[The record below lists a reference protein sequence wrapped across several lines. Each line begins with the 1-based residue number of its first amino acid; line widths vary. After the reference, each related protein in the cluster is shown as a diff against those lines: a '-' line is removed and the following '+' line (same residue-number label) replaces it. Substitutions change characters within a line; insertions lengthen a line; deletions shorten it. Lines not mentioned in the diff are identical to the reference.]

1 MPSQTFL
8 PSSSLLPV
16 FYQIVSTDLIHS
28 VLSNSWAIFLI
39 ILFFGGSIFVH
50 ELGHFLAARSRGV
63 HVEVFSIGMGPPM
76 FSWTAKSGTRYQI
89 AWFPL
94 GGFVLLPQIADLGP
108 LEGES
113 QVDVQTLPPVTYGT
127 KVLVFVAGAFF
138 NVVFA
143 FLLACVV
150 WVVGQPENIESVS
163 TTIGYIAKTIDLPD
177 GTKVASPAL
186 VGGLQVGDVVKAIDG
201 HPIGDWD
208 DLHDTLVMGSG
219 HDTAGSR
226 STVFSVVRSGKAL
239 DITLHPI
246 LTGDEH
252 WRQVGVLPGYSIELH
267 EVEPNSVA
275 DKAGLKAD
283 DTIQS
288 VNGVPV
294 MNFAGLSDELSAQ
307 PDKESKLGV
316 LRGGKPVTVTIPAH
330 VDFTQ
335 LGNNEFSLGYQIVHP
350 SPIAQITVPFAMT
363 IRTVWGLVNPRSD
376 IGLNKVSGPLGI
388 VHNFHMAAEAGIRTV
403 LRLTILIN
411 VNLAILNLL
420 PIPVLDGGQIVFA
433 TIGRLRGRSLPVNF
447 VVTTQSIFVVL
458 IVSFVVYVSVFD
470 VRRWSR
476 DNRDSRAQVPVAA
489 APAAAKP

>member
-1 MPSQTFL
+1 
-8 PSSSLLPV
+8 
-16 FYQIVSTDLIHS
+16 VSTDLLHS
-28 VLSNSWAIFLI
+28 LASNAWSIFLI

-76 FSWTAKSGTRYQI
+76 ISWTASSGTRYQI

-113 QVDVQTLPPVTYGT
+113 KVDTATLPAVTYGT

-143 FLLACVV
+143 FLLACII
-150 WVVGQPENIESVS
+150 WKVGQPANIESVS
-163 TTIGYIAKTIDLPD
+163 TTIGYVARTVDLPD
-177 GTKVASPAL
+177 GTKVPSPAL
-186 VGGLQVGDVVKAIDG
+186 AGGIRVGDVVKAIDG
-201 HPIGDWD
+201 HPIADWD

-219 HDTAGSR
+219 RDQSGGR
-226 STVFSVVRSGKAL
+226 STVFTISREGRTM

-246 LTGDEH
+246 LTGDER
-252 WRQVGVLPGYSIELH
+252 WRQVGILPGYELTVH
-267 EVEPNSVA
+267 SVDANSA
-275 DKAGLKAD
+275 AAKAGIRAD
-283 DTIQS
+283 DHIES
-288 VNGVPV
+288 VNGTPV
-294 MNFAGLSDELSAQ
+294 MNLAGLGEELAIDPGHS
-307 PDKESKLGV
+307 STLGV
-316 LRGGKPVTVTIPAH
+316 VRAGKQVTLTLPAH
-330 VDFTQ
+330 VGSAQ
-335 LGNNEFSLGYQIVHP
+335 LSDIEFSMGLQTVYP
-350 SPIAQITVPFAMT
+350 SPFAQIEVPFIMT

-388 VHNFHMAAEAGIRTV
+388 VHNFHMAAEDGIRTV

-411 VNLAILNLL
+411 INLAILNLL

-433 TIGRLRGRSLPVNF
+433 TIGKLRGRSLPVNF
-447 VVTTQSIFVVL
+447 IVTTQSIFVVL
-458 IVSFVVYVSVFD
+458 IFSFVVYVSVFD

-476 DNRDSRAQVPVAA
+476 DNRDSHAA
-489 APAAAKP
+489 APPVPAQAAARP